1 MNNWVLFLIVIMT
14 VGGVL
19 IAAEQTAHSG
29 EDSQSISVNNSSQN
43 NPEVNYSEIDVQM
56 KKRLRKRFIAKK
68 NKIKK
73 RVIRKLNYSCGL
85 NSISNPITG

>member
-19 IAAEQTAHSG
+19 IAAEQTAQPG

-43 NPEVNYSEIDVQM
+43 NLEVNYSEIDVQM
-56 KKRLRKRFIAKK
+56 KKLW
-68 NKIKK
+68 
-73 RVIRKLNYSCGL
+73 Y
-85 NSISNPITG
+85 

>member
-1 MNNWVLFLIVIMT
+1 MNNWVLFLIVIMA

-43 NPEVNYSEIDVQM
+43 NPDVNYSEIDVQM
-56 KKRLRKRFIAKK
+56 KKLWYWQANYPNCLIIGKIAYKWFIFKFLD
-68 NKIKK
+68 KIKLK
-73 RVIRKLNYSCGL
+73 KE
-85 NSISNPITG
+85 